1 MQKNF
6 DAEKYLEAVDYDTKV
21 EQVEIAVMQWKK
33 EENDCMQVECDYM
46 RVEDDYMRDDENDC
60 IVAVEY
66 D

>member
-1 MQKNF
+1 MQKSF
-6 DAEKYLEAVDYDTKV
+6 DAEKYLEAVDYDIKA
-21 EQVEIAVMQWKK
+21 EQVK

-46 RVEDDYMRDDENDC
+46 RVEDDYMHDDENDC